1 MSELSIAH
9 IVNPVIVNRDSD
21 LYAAQ
26 PVTFETMRRAREFA
40 KKEVKVKQFAAFFP
54 EDEKM
59 VPKGLIKTKPLER
72 SVLDA
77 KNFNRKRKLPLLKD
91 ILDRLYEKSKA
102 AYFIYTNVDI
112 ALMPHFYLAVKNII
126 EQGYDGFVIFRRT
139 LGEKYHSIDQLPMMY
154 TDYGEKH
161 TGHDCFIFKRAIYE
175 KFVLGDACIGAKQI
189 ARLIMSNMMAYSQ
202 NYTQFKDLHL
212 TFHIDNKE
220 NWKKSDSNEYYYF
233 NVIELMKTFKALFKR
248 EDILDREKL
257 LDFYKFNIRRIQE
270 QAPDYPETGYL
281 EIVRDTIND
290 LMKGEK

>member
-1 MSELSIAH
+1 MTKLSIAH
-9 IVNPVIVNRDSD
+9 IVNPVIVGGDSD

-26 PVTFETMRRAREFA
+26 PVTFETMRRARKFA
-40 KKEVKVKQFAAFFP
+40 KKELKVKQFAAFFP

-175 KFVLGDACIGAKQI
+175 KFVLGDACIGARKI
-189 ARLIMSNMMAYSQ
+189 ARVIMSNMIAYAHHYQ
-202 NYTQFKDLHL
+202 EFTDLHL
-212 TFHIDNKE
+212 TFHIGNE
-220 NWKKSDSNEYYYF
+220 ERWKQTDSNEYYYH
-233 NVIELMKTFKALFKR
+233 NVAELMKISKTLLGR
-248 EDILDREKL
+248 EDLVSKEKL
-257 LDFYKFNIRRIQE
+257 ADFYKFNIYQIRKTAANYQGRV
-270 QAPDYPETGYL
+270 YLKTVPEID
-281 EIVRDTIND
+281 EI
-290 LMKGEK
+290 